1 MDDPAVFPVYDALT
15 HACLIAV
22 FHTGTD
28 PGPFTNDHAQ
38 PHRLRAVHKRF
49 PDLTIIASHMG
60 GHQMWDQVA
69 EQLVGLPLYFETS
82 TAPENLSKQE
92 FVIMCRKH
100 GIERILFGTDS
111 PWYDQRYDRKWVQES
126 GLNDRELEIV
136 FFKNAER
143 VLH

>member
-1 MDDPAVFPVYDALT
+1 
-15 HACLIAV
+15 
-22 FHTGTD
+22 
-28 PGPFTNDHAQ
+28 
-38 PHRLRAVHKRF
+38 
-49 PDLTIIASHMG
+49 
-60 GHQMWDQVA
+60 
-69 EQLVGLPLYFETS
+69 
-82 TAPENLSKQE
+82 
-92 FVIMCRKH
+92 MCRKH